1 MYNLLYNS
9 WLKEKENVELQTLPK
24 DFYAKLTGYVVEI
37 RQKGRMLDRNSPKA
51 KLISQELS
59 RVKWLMEELAK
70 LRFEKI
76 VELANS
82 TDSFKGERLTP
93 EEERALSELKA
104 TVESFQSFLKGAL
117 RGKKPKIDNDN
128 TPSKRLLL
136 RFLKEVPTIVGED
149 LKVYG
154 PFSVED
160 VATLPI
166 ENAKVL
172 MKQGVATKIEAG

>member
-1 MYNLLYNS
+1 MYNSLYNS
-9 WLKEKENVELQTLPK
+9 WLKEKKNAELQKLPK
-24 DFYAKLTGYVVEI
+24 DFYAKLTGYIVEI

-51 KLISQELS
+51 KLISQELG

-82 TDSFKGERLTP
+82 TDSPKVESLTH

-104 TVESFQSFLKGAL
+104 TFESFQSFLKGAL
-117 RGKKPKIDNDN
+117 RGKKPKVDNSN
-128 TPSKRLLL
+128 TPTKRLLL
-136 RFLKEVPTIVGED
+136 RFLKEVPAIVGED

-166 ENAKVL
+166 GNAKVL
-172 MKQGVATKIEAG
+172 MKQGVATKIEVG

>member
-82 TDSFKGERLTP
+82 TDSFKGERLTH
-93 EEERALSELKA
+93 EEERTLSELKA
-104 TVESFQSFLKGAL
+104 TVESFQSFLKGTL

-128 TPSKRLLL
+128 TLSKRLLL
-136 RFLKEVPTIVGED
+136 RFLKEAPTIVGED

-166 ENAKVL
+166 GNARVL